1 MKRVITFLSVL
12 LIACNSNTSNPDNGL
27 AQDRLITERDNHK
40 FLQMAAEG
48 SMTELASGRF
58 ASGHATDQRL
68 KDYGY
73 EMIRDH
79 GNLLGQLKRMALS
92 GNITLPDTVNYNHQ
106 QLLGILSAKTG
117 NSFDSI
123 YMAEIISHQKKLIY
137 LYDKFQISS
146 DTALKSYA
154 IKNLP
159 VITSH
164 LLHLI
169 AIRDSINI
177 KKK

>member
-1 MKRVITFLSVL
+1 MKRAIAFLSVL
-12 LIACNSNTSNPDNGL
+12 LIACNSNTSPPDNGL
-27 AQDRLITERDNHK
+27 TQDRPIAGRDNQE

-48 SMTELASGRF
+48 SMTEIASGRF

-73 EMIRDH
+73 KMIKDH
-79 GNLLGQLKRMALS
+79 GNLLGRLKQIALS
-92 GNITLPDTVNYNHQ
+92 ENISLPDTVNHHHQ
-106 QLLGILSAKTG
+106 QLLKVLGSKAG

-123 YMAEIISHQKKLIY
+123 YMAEIISHQKKLIH
-137 LYDKFQISS
+137 LYDKIHASS
-146 DTALKSYA
+146 DTGLRAYA

-164 LLHLI
+164 LLYLVTL
-169 AIRDSINI
+169 RDSINI